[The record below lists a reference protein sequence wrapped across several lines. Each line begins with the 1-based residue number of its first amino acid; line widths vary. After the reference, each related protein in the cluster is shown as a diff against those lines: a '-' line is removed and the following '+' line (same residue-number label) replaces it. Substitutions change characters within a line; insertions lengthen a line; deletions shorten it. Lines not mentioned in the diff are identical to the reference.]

1 MSDGPLTVRAPAPRA
16 GWRKGRL
23 PRTLARVRFMAT
35 IDIAAPA
42 QLIYEVYTE
51 VERWPE
57 WTASV
62 TSVERL
68 HQGPLRVGSRVRIKQ
83 PRLPTAVWEVTE
95 VVTGRSFTWIARGPG
110 IITTASHVVTPP
122 GADGPIRV
130 TASLQQT
137 GPLGQLLG
145 FLTKRLTNRY
155 LQTEVR
161 GLKARCEG

>member
-1 MSDGPLTVRAPAPRA
+1 MSAECPHVLRDDPPLTARMTSMSDGPLTVRAPAPRA

-23 PRTLARVRFMAT
+23 PRTLAHVRFMAT

-42 QLIYEVYTE
+42 QLVYEVYTD

-62 TSVERL
+62 TSVELL
-68 HQGPLRVGSRVRIKQ
+68 HQGPLRVGSRARIKQ

-110 IITTASHVVTPP
+110 IMTTASHVVTPP
-122 GADGPIRV
+122 EADGPTRV

-137 GPLGQLLG
+137 G
-145 FLTKRLTNRY
+145 R
-155 LQTEVR
+155 
-161 GLKARCEG
+161 

>member
-1 MSDGPLTVRAPAPRA
+1 MPPYRGLHALRGNHDV
-16 GWRKGRL
+16 
-23 PRTLARVRFMAT
+23 
-35 IDIAAPA
+35 AAPA
-42 QLIYEVYTE
+42 QLLFEVYTD

-68 HQGPLRVGSRVRIKQ
+68 DQGPLRVGSRVRIEQ
-83 PRLPTAVWEVTE
+83 PRLPSAMWEVTE
-95 VVTGRSFTWIARGPG
+95 VVAGESFTWIARGPG
-110 IITTASHVVTPP
+110 IITTASHVVTPR
-122 GADGPIRV
+122 DGVGPTTV
-130 TASLQQT
+130 TASLQQA

-145 FLTKRLTNRY
+145 FLTKWLTNRY

>member
-1 MSDGPLTVRAPAPRA
+1 MPADDAGPVPRGWKNCTVTR
-16 GWRKGRL
+16 WRKGRL
-23 PRTLARVRFMAT
+23 PRTLARMRFMAT

-42 QLIYEVYTE
+42 QLVYEVYTD

-57 WTASV
+57 WAARV

-68 HQGPLRVGSRVRIKQ
+68 DQGPLRVGSRARIKQ
-83 PRLPTAVWEVTE
+83 PRLPTTVWEVTE

-122 GADGPIRV
+122 EADGPTRV

-137 GPLGQLLG
+137 GPLGQVLG
-145 FLTKRLTNRY
+145 LLTKPRSTDRIPC
-155 LQTEVR
+155 
-161 GLKARCEG
+161 ADC